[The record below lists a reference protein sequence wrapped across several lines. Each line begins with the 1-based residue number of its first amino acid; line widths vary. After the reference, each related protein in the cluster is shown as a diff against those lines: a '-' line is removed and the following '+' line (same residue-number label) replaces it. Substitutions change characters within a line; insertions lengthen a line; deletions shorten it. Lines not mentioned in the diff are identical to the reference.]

1 MYGNA
6 PHQLTLYVLASDIH
20 QQKEWV
26 DALRECEGWR
36 GEGRGGV
43 GKEQRSGGRGGGR
56 GRIGMRGKGGSV
68 ECYNECKEDV
78 LVVNLKCE
86 GEVITCF
93 GATSLECAIDA
104 YTMTLLMT
112 L

>member
-1 MYGNA
+1 MR
-6 PHQLTLYVLASDIH
+6 V
-20 QQKEWV
+20 
-26 DALRECEGWR
+26 
-36 GEGRGGV
+36 GEGRGGEGWGRSRGVVGGV

-56 GRIGMRGKGGSV
+56 GRIGMGGKGGSV

-93 GATSLECAIDA
+93 GATSLECTSDA

>member
-1 MYGNA
+1 M
-6 PHQLTLYVLASDIH
+6 
-20 QQKEWV
+20 
-26 DALRECEGWR
+26 
-36 GEGRGGV
+36 

-56 GRIGMRGKGGSV
+56 ERIGMGGKGGSV

-93 GATSLECAIDA
+93 GATSLECTSDA
-104 YTMTLLMT
+104 YTMTLLMS